1 MAQPVILLGN
11 PENRRVSFFQD
22 ALASHGF
29 AHAEVLSWADY
40 FRAPEQLDELLSPSC
55 TLRIDSPGENA
66 QVLQEM
72 LRAGASHPR
81 ATISREA
88 LEHTHA
94 KHGEVFHPLQRFLG
108 WQATLE
114 QLAEQLDGHPS
125 ASSLRVMNHPRD
137 ILAMFDKERSYHRMR
152 AANVAV
158 PLRIDGVTDYDSLRR
173 RMQEEKQSRVFIKL
187 LHGSSASGV
196 VAYRARGERESAITS
211 SKLVQ
216 DPGEPDRIYNS
227 LRIQHYTESSSIR
240 RLIDLLAAQDV
251 VVEQWLPKSSID
263 RRAFDMRVVVIA
275 GKATHVVARSS
286 RSPMTNL
293 HLGNQ
298 RESRERIIEA
308 YGEEAFHAAMHEAE
322 KAATAFP
329 DSFYFGADVMMCS
342 NSLEPVVIE
351 VNAFGD
357 LLPNLLVDGMD
368 TYQTEVARWFE
379 QAGGAS

>member
-1 MAQPVILLGN
+1 MARPGALILGN
-11 PENRRVSFFQD
+11 PENRRVSFFQE
-22 ALASHGF
+22 ALASQGF
-29 AHAEVLSWADY
+29 PHATILSWVDY
-40 FRAPEQLDELLSPSC
+40 FHEPEQLLELLSPGC

-66 QVLQEM
+66 TVLQEL
-72 LRAGASHPR
+72 LRAGAEHPR

-88 LEHTHA
+88 LEHTQA
-94 KHGEVFHPLQRFLG
+94 RHGEVFHPLQRFLG

-114 QLAEQLDGHPS
+114 QLAGQLEDHPHGDS
-125 ASSLRVMNHPRD
+125 VRVMNHPRD
-137 ILAMFDKERSYHRMR
+137 ILAMFDKARSYDRLR
-152 AANVAV
+152 EAEVAV
-158 PLRIDGVTDYDSLRR
+158 PRRIDGVTDYDSLRR
-173 RMQEEKQSRVFIKL
+173 RMREENQRRVFIKL

-196 VAYRARGERESAITS
+196 VAYRTRGERESAITS

-216 DPGEPDRIYNS
+216 DAGQPDRIYNS
-227 LRIQHYTESSSIR
+227 LRIQHYMESDTIR
-240 RLIDLLAAQDV
+240 TLIDLLAAQDV
-251 VVEQWLPKSSID
+251 VVEQWLPKSNID

-298 RESRERIIEA
+298 RETRERVIEA
-308 YGEEAFHAAMHEAE
+308 FGEDAFEAALAEAE

-342 NSLEPVVIE
+342 GSLDPVVIE

-357 LLPNLLVDGMD
+357 LLPNLLVDGLD

-379 QAGGAS
+379 QGAPP